1 MFYIIKKI
9 NYDKIHIKYVNN
21 KHIHKLYYKLS
32 NNIDIIGIPLSIKYN
47 SLSLHYNLV
56 YVYLND
62 INILQPIN
70 QIIYNKTGI
79 NIIKRDTETNKRYIV
94 CKNTNG
100 VKIDHDNININ
111 ISKIIT
117 NSNNCVPLIY
127 II

>member
-9 NYDKIHIKYVNN
+9 NYDKIHIKYVHN
-21 KHIHKLYYKLS
+21 KHIHKFYYKLS
-32 NNIDIIGIPLSIKYN
+32 DNIDIIGIPLSIKYN
-47 SLSLHYNLV
+47 SLRLHYNLV